1 MDTYHTYFIVKYHRK
16 TLKLRKARGLPPLE
30 DENDLPND
38 AALNRDLELAGRG
51 EDAVLTDEEQALL
64 LKHQEALHKSHSK
77 SLVLRTR
84 MIFAYYSWL
93 TRAISLLP
101 TARDSDASRLPDEG
115 AHRCYRAV

>member
-64 LKHQEALHKSHSK
+64 LKHQEALHKSHSEPLPVHAEGTCVPQLADTRK
-77 SLVLRTR
+77 QPTTDRTR
-84 MIFAYYSWL
+84 L
-93 TRAISLLP
+93 RP
-101 TARDSDASRLPDEG
+101 TMPSQ
-115 AHRCYRAV
+115 